1 MPNAHPGAQGPFH
14 QNMPFGAAA
23 NVKRA
28 VWRECACVQ
37 CRRLLAADA
46 AGTIDAEH
54 GAAAGQE
61 EDLTAAVATMLD
73 ERLPTGARFT
83 HVASGGHRSKAA
95 AGKLKKQGVRPGAPD
110 FLILTPDAHLGQGAV
125 ILVEL
130 KTLAGTLSADQRGW
144 RDAAVQVRG
153 CFHVVARSVR
163 DVEAALESAGVELKP
178 IQARS
183 RAA

>member
-1 MPNAHPGAQGPFH
+1 MTPKPAGPFH

-23 NVKRA
+23 SVKRA
-28 VWRECACVQ
+28 VWRECGCVQ

-46 AGTIDAEH
+46 AGTIDAEN

-61 EDLTAAVATMLD
+61 DDLTAAVAAMLD
-73 ERLPTGARFT
+73 ERLPEGARFT
-83 HVASGGHRSKAA
+83 HVASGGKRSKAA

-110 FLILTPDAHLGQGAV
+110 FLIVAPDAHVGQGAV

-130 KTLAGTLSADQRGW
+130 KTLAGTLSNDQRAW

-153 CFHVVARSVR
+153 CFHVVARSVQ
-163 DVEAALESAGVELKP
+163 DVEAALDAIGVDLKP
-178 IQARS
+178 LSARAI